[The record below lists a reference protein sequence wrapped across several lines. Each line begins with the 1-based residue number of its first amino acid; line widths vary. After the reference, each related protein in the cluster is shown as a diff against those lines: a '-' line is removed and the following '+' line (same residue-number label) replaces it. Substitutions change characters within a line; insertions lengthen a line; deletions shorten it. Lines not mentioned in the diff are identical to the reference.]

1 MTRGGE
7 LSSAEVE
14 ATLAAIR
21 QRVRERHGLPP
32 DAPDEPPTDAGR
44 GALVEAMDAAH
55 ISAHLPIL
63 WDVPVV
69 GRGVALAKRVVR
81 LLLRWYINPIVDQQN
96 DFNGAV
102 ARAFVHVTAQQD
114 ALGKALEELERRV
127 RALEERA
134 GARVGE
140 PAAPEGRAEE

>member
-1 MTRGGE
+1 MIGGQGRE
-7 LSSAEVE
+7 LSGSEVE

-21 QRVRERHGLPP
+21 RRVRERHGLPP
-32 DAPDEPPTDAGR
+32 DAPDEPLVDAGR

-69 GRGVALAKRVVR
+69 GRGVALAKRAVR

-96 DFNGAV
+96 DFNAAV
-102 ARAFVHVTAQQD
+102 
-114 ALGKALEELERRV
+114 V
-127 RALEERA
+127 RALNELAA
-134 GARVGE
+134 GQEQLRLTIDDCRLQIARL
-140 PAAPEGRAEE
+140 AADAESGAKDAQ